1 MIDRLSAV
9 LAGLLLA
16 AVSVSAER
24 IQVGDISDDVNVI
37 VLESNDSR
45 TVIRFDIG
53 AFDREATVIED
64 TTYYR
69 LRCGAEG
76 VLHKTGE
83 PALPKLSR
91 SIIIPDDAR
100 MTVNVLSAR
109 CTTLAATPVVPSKGN
124 LERTVNPEDI
134 PFRFGDVYASSD
146 WYPSRLAAI
155 REPFILRDHR
165 GTVVDLYAF
174 QYHPGDQA
182 LRVYTS
188 VTVEVI
194 REGTDDINVLNRRP
208 RPLVPDFG
216 LLYGRRFINYYSSGK
231 RYNPVLEAGDMLI
244 IAHDDFCSAMTPFIN
259 WKRQKGIKTT
269 MVEVSTIGNTA
280 TQIKSYIQAFYDST
294 DLTFVLL
301 VGDGYEVAT
310 PYASSGA
317 ADPTYALV
325 DGSDHYPD
333 IFVGRFSAESV
344 SQVETQV
351 ERTITYELTFPG
363 LDWFHRGTGIA
374 STQGPGHNGE
384 YDYQHLNLIRDDL
397 LAFTYTEVD
406 RIYDPWATASAVSS
420 ALNEGRGIINYT
432 GHGSTISWGTSN
444 FSISHV
450 NSLVNDNMLPF
461 IISVACVNG
470 SFVGRTCFA
479 ETWLRASHNGVP
491 TGAIATYMSSI
502 NQSWNPPMDAQ
513 DEVADLLVSGQMTTF
528 GGLCFNGA
536 CRMMEINGSD
546 GQSMFDTW
554 HIFGDPSVQVRTDN
568 PEPLTV
574 NHAGVAGITIPEYEV
589 EVVGVDCALCALYHN
604 GILYGSACTG
614 PDGTAAIPVGMALPF
629 GETVTLTVTAFNKAT
644 FVDVVVVTAG
654 LSIVHEPLEDTRD
667 TLNDY
672 EVVGTIYSDTTLV
685 ADSLLLQYTVNSIRH
700 SQVLQAVRSDGEYAG
715 YIPPQSPGTVVSY
728 YLFAKND
735 NDLVDSTEIC
745 SFTVIDY
752 GVILEP
758 EFSAQSALVD
768 DTVWYQMAVT
778 NDGVPVDDFTL
789 AVANNAWDVLLW
801 DETATSQIAS
811 TPPLSADET
820 FSFLVSVAVGSSMKD
835 EYDSAV
841 VVATSNSDGT
851 IQDTAVLKTISL
863 GEPLNIPF
871 IETFPT
877 TLLDLGKW
885 EITSGVQISDL
896 GLSEPSGPYSLNL
909 NGDPGGAD
917 TLVSKRI
924 QLKDQPGVILK
935 YSYQRAGGGD
945 SPEEGNDL
953 FVEYFDSSD
962 AWVLVMQH
970 AGIGDDMAAFESVQV
985 SLPPEACHRGF
996 LVRFHNVAA
1005 IGALDD
1011 WFVDDIYIGADRPDY
1026 CGDIDGSG
1034 SGPDIADLVYFVDW
1048 AFNSGPGPPLSEA
1061 ADLDGSGGIPDITDL
1076 VMLIDYM
1083 FNQGAVPVCHP

>member
-1 MIDRLSAV
+1 MINRLSTV

-24 IQVGDISDDVNVI
+24 IQVGDISSDVNVAI
-37 VLESNDSR
+37 LESNDSR

-53 AFDREATVIED
+53 AFEREATIIEGAI
-64 TTYYR
+64 YYR

-76 VLHKTGE
+76 VLHNTNE

-100 MTVNVLSAR
+100 MTVNVLSAEY
-109 CTTLAATPVVPSKGN
+109 TMLTATPVVPSKGN
-124 LERTVNPEDI
+124 LERTVNPEDV
-134 PFRFGDVYASSD
+134 PYRFGDVYASLD

-174 QYHPGDQA
+174 QYHPGEQA

-194 REGTDDINVLNRRP
+194 REGTDDINVLDRIP
-208 RPLVPDFG
+208 RPLVPDFEE
-216 LLYGRRFINYYSSGK
+216 LYGRRFINYYSSGK

-244 IAHDDFCSAMTPFIN
+244 IAHDAFCGAMTPFVN

-269 MVEVSTIGNTA
+269 MVEVSSIGNTA

-294 DLTFVLL
+294 DLAFVLL

-310 PYASSGA
+310 PYASGGA

-344 SQVETQV
+344 AQVETQV
-351 ERTITYELTFPG
+351 ERTITYELTSPG
-363 LDWFHRGTGIA
+363 PDWFHRGTGIA
-374 STQGPGHNGE
+374 SAQGPGHYGE
-384 YDYQHLNLIRDDL
+384 YDNEHMDLIRDDL

-406 RIYDPWATASAVSS
+406 RIYDPTATATAVLS
-420 ALNEGRGIINYT
+420 ALNSGRSIINYT
-432 GHGSTISWGTSN
+432 GHGSTIGWSSSN
-444 FSISHV
+444 FNVSHV
-450 NSLVNDNMLPF
+450 NLLVNDNMLPF

-470 SFVGRTCFA
+470 SFVGGTCFA
-479 ETWLRASHNGVP
+479 EAWLRATHNGTP

-502 NQSWNPPMDAQ
+502 NQSWDPPMDAQ
-513 DEVADLLVSGQMTTF
+513 DEVVDLLVARQMTTF

-536 CRMMEINGSD
+536 CRMMEINGSA
-546 GQSMFDTW
+546 GWSMFDTW
-554 HIFGDPSVQVRTDN
+554 HVFGDPSVQVRTDN

-574 NHAGVAGITIPEYEV
+574 NHAGAAGMTFPEYEV
-589 EVVGVDCALCALYHN
+589 EVVGVDGALCALYHN

-614 PDGTAAIPVGMALPF
+614 PDGRATIPIGMPLPS
-629 GETVTLTVTAFNKAT
+629 GETITLTVTAFNRAT
-644 FVDVVVVTAG
+644 FVDEVVVTAG
-654 LSIVHEPLEDTRD
+654 LSIVHEPLEDTKD

-672 EVVGTIYSDTTLV
+672 EVTCMIYSDIALV
-685 ADSLLLQYTVNSIRH
+685 ADSLLLQYTVNST
-700 SQVLQAVRSDGEYAG
+700 SYTQVLQAVRSDGEYAG
-715 YIPPQSPGTVVSY
+715 YIPPQSPGTTINY

-735 NDLVDSTEIC
+735 NGLVDSTEIC

-758 EFSAQSALVD
+758 AFSSQSALVD
-768 DTVWYQMAVT
+768 DTVWYQMTVT

-789 AVANNAWDVLLW
+789 AVADNAWDVLLW

-811 TPPLSADET
+811 TSPLSADET
-820 FSFLVSVAVGSSMKD
+820 FSFLVSVAVGQSLED
-835 EYDSAV
+835 EYDSAL

-851 IQDTAVLKTISL
+851 VQDTAVLKTISL
-863 GEPLNIPF
+863 GEPLDIPF

-877 TLLDLGKW
+877 TQLDLGKW
-885 EITSGVQISDL
+885 EIASGVQISDL
-896 GLSEPSGPYSLNL
+896 GLSAPSEPYSLNL
-909 NGDPGGAD
+909 NGDPGGPD
-917 TLVSKRI
+917 TLVSERI
-924 QLKDQPGVILK
+924 QFKDQPGVILK
-935 YSYQRAGGGD
+935 YSYQRTGGGD
-945 SPEEGNDL
+945 SPEEGDDL
-953 FVEYFDSSD
+953 FVEYLDSSD
-962 AWVLVMQH
+962 SWVLVMQH
-970 AGIGDDMAAFESVQV
+970 AGNGNDMAVFDSVQV

-996 LVRFHNVAA
+996 RVRFHNVAA
-1005 IGALDD
+1005 TGALDD
-1011 WFVDDIYIGADRPDY
+1011 WFVDDIYIGTDRPDY

-1034 SGPDIADLVYFVDW
+1034 SGPDISDLVYFVDW
-1048 AFNSGPGPPLSEA
+1048 AFNYGPSPPLAEA
-1061 ADLDGSGGIPDITDL
+1061 ADLDGSGGIPDISDL
-1076 VMLIDYM
+1076 VMLVDYM